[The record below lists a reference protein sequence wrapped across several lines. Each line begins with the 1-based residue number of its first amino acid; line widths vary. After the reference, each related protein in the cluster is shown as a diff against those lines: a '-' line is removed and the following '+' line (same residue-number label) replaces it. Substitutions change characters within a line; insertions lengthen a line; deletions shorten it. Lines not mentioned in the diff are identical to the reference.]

1 MPLASF
7 PSPWL
12 CPAPWLPVLLSYE
25 NCVLI
30 HRDFLKLR
38 AACRTWNCPHSDFI
52 QSNNSI
58 WCYRNLI
65 LMIIS
70 IYNSPSS
77 SKCLHWR
84 GISMEKVNLFKNV
97 NFFCVRKSNEM
108 PNCLCH
114 YVALPSWALTALISM
129 TFSHVAMQMG
139 TFTSWWRPLICPSIA
154 CSGFTVG
161 RA

>member
-1 MPLASF
+1 MPLASLPF
-7 PSPWL
+7 LWL
-12 CPAPWLPVLLSYE
+12 CPASWLPVLLSYE

-30 HRDFLKLR
+30 HGDFFNLR
-38 AACRTWNCPHSDFI
+38 AACGTWNYPHSDFI
-52 QSNNSI
+52 QSNNNI

-65 LMIIS
+65 FMIIS

-77 SKCLHWR
+77 SKYLHWR
-84 GISMEKVNLFKNV
+84 GISMEKVNLLKNV

-114 YVALPSWALTALISM
+114 YVALPSWALTALISI
-129 TFSHVAMQMG
+129 TSSHVAMQMG
-139 TFTSWWRPLICPSIA
+139 MFTSWWRPFICPSIA
-154 CSGFTVG
+154 YSGFTVG